1 MITEDEG
8 VFFTE
13 ATKTSFKVDESI
25 IDVTRK
31 ADDFTYYNAKK
42 MIKLQ
47 IKWREDWCIY
57 FSKINV
63 SCRGYYY
70 RDCGWCVT
78 STTSNKKNF
87 VKMFWVYYKILF
99 SRRLLILKKIERGV
113 WLMISEYERKEEIE

>member
-47 IKWREDWCIY
+47 IK
-57 FSKINV
+57 
-63 SCRGYYY
+63 
-70 RDCGWCVT
+70 
-78 STTSNKKNF
+78 
-87 VKMFWVYYKILF
+87 
-99 SRRLLILKKIERGV
+99 
-113 WLMISEYERKEEIE
+113 